1 MSQEKYDDANTVTV
15 YAVDINTINNQVGT
29 KQSLGTAVQV
39 DGSLKMYGEA
49 MGLYQLV
56 SQNIAVN
63 KFKRMSLN
71 YNIIETG
78 TLNAIICIYEKIIS
92 LNETS
97 CEYQPRCSTLKPGIN
112 TINLGSLF
120 DDAMTS
126 VQVIGFTQ
134 IRGLSQVSDLRI
146 YSDPETQLVDLD
158 DNCAD
163 INARRIRSMG
173 ASGCV
178 CMDGYYA
185 SSNGGK
191 LQGRYDT
198 CLSCL
203 STDVDPTCS
212 TLAGTDASTCAKV
225 SLFSL
230 YQITIMN

>member
-1 MSQEKYDDANTVTV
+1 MYQENNDDANTVTV
-15 YAVDINTINNQVGT
+15 YAVDISTINDEVGT
-29 KQSLGTAVQV
+29 KRSLGTAVQV
-39 DGSLKMYGEA
+39 DGSVKMYGEA
-49 MGLYQLV
+49 MRLYQLG
-56 SQNIAVN
+56 SQNITVN

-71 YNIIETG
+71 YNIIDPG
-78 TLNAIICIYEKIIS
+78 TLNAIICIYDKFIS

-97 CEYQPRCSTLKPGIN
+97 CEYQPRCFTLKPGSNI
-112 TINLGSLF
+112 INLGSLF
-120 DDAMTS
+120 DDRITS

-134 IRGLSQVSDLRI
+134 LRGLSQVSALRI
-146 YSDPETQLVDLD
+146 YSDPETQLVDVD

-163 INARRIRSMG
+163 VNARRVRRMG

-203 STDVDPTCS
+203 STDIDPTCS
-212 TLAGTDASTCAKV
+212 TLAGADSRTCTKV
-225 SLFSL
+225 SPFSFF
-230 YQITIMN
+230 QIKIMN